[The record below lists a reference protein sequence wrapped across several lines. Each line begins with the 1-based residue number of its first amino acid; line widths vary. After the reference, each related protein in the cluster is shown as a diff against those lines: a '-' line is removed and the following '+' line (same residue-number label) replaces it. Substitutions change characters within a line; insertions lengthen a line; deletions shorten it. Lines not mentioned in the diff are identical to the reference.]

1 LGAVTSKQNLQGA
14 AGTAVDVAQAA
25 VRQVVNALMERS
37 GGQVALAGD
46 RLREMVRTEVQRALK
61 ELTGISPAEVADL
74 HHRVS
79 LLEGRLAVDEVEM
92 AAGRAAAKKAA
103 AKKVPAKKVPA
114 KKATAKKAPAKKS
127 PPPPPHGDEVIA
139 TPATVAERASV
150 VTPAPEVTEEP

>member
-1 LGAVTSKQNLQGA
+1 VTSKQNLQGA
-14 AGTAVDVAQAA
+14 AGTAVDVASAA
-25 VRQVVNALMERS
+25 VRQVVNALVERS

-92 AAGRAAAKKAA
+92 AADRAAAKKAA
-103 AKKVPAKKVPA
+103 KKATPRTVAA

-127 PPPPPHGDEVIA
+127 PPPPPHGDELA
-139 TPATVAERASV
+139 ETPATAAERAEV
-150 VTPAPEVTEEP
+150 ETPSPEVTEEP

>member
-1 LGAVTSKQNLQGA
+1 VELMTVTSKQNLQGA

-37 GGQVALAGD
+37 GGQVAMAGD

-92 AAGRAAAKKAA
+92 AADRAAAKKTA
-103 AKKVPAKKVPA
+103 AKKNAKKT
-114 KKATAKKAPAKKS
+114 TAKKAPAKKS
-127 PPPPPHGDEVIA
+127 PPPPPHGDEVMD

-150 VTPAPEVTEEP
+150 VTPAPEITEEP